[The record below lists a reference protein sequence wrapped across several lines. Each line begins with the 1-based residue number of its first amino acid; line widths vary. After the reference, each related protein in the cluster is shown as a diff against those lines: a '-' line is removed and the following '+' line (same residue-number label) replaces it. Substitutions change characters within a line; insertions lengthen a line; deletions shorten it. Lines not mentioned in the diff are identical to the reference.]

1 MTTTQNTEATNIEPT
16 TVRPSTVARIRN
28 WLSAGF
34 NSYADR
40 SAAHLRYASTHAPVR
55 PITLPF

>member
-1 MTTTQNTEATNIEPT
+1 MTTTQNTEANIQPT
-16 TVRPSTVARIRN
+16 TVRVSTAARIRN